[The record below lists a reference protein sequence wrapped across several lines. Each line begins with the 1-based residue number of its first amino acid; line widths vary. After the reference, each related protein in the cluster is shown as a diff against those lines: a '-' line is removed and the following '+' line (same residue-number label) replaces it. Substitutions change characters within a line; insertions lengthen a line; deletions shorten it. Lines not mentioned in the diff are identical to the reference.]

1 MWYQYYGI
9 SILDEISFN
18 HMQYYVEYK
27 ASNQSDDDVFNE
39 LISIPEW
46 MFEEPIEND
55 NIKDNDVDEET
66 EDNGSTTS
74 ITNNNGDTIS
84 SNTCKTTISSD
95 NISKNDDDDNT
106 VAAATISET
115 SSDII
120 IDREMTLTEDS
131 ETYEA
136 EAGI

>member
-1 MWYQYYGI
+1 M
-9 SILDEISFN
+9 
-18 HMQYYVEYK
+18 YVEYK
-27 ASNQSDDDVFNE
+27 GTKHCDDNVFNE

-46 MFEEPIEND
+46 MFEEPIEID
-55 NIKDNDVDEET
+55 NIKDNDVNDVDEET